1 MDLALNY
8 TSIDSIEG
16 SAYIISLLIFIFI
29 MNVWIIL
36 PSFILTLIM
45 IKWTLYNKIVLI
57 ESKRLDMVYKSPLF

>member
-16 SAYIISLLIFIFI
+16 SVYIINLLIFIFI
-29 MNVWIIL
+29 INAWIII

-45 IKWTLYNKIVLI
+45 IKWTTYNKIVLI
-57 ESKRLDMVYKSPLF
+57 ESKRID

>member
-29 MNVWIIL
+29 MNVWIII